1 MIPRGRSALLLSGS
15 GPVVWF
21 GPSGVGPLSVSI
33 RFDPAPPRRLIRF
46 GPTLPFEPV
55 LGRSAW
61 PLVSILFPSVP
72 LCPPFVPPCP
82 TYERGRRLSA
92 APLFLCPGE
101 VVLSYYLTRS
111 VRPMRRIVVDLMP
124 FRRQM
129 FETVVP

>member
-1 MIPRGRSALLLSGS
+1 MSGS

-21 GPSGVGPLSVSI
+21 GPSGVGPLSVPI
-33 RFDPAPPRRLIRF
+33 RFDPAPPRRLSRF

-61 PLVSILFPSVP
+61 PLVSILFPSA
-72 LCPPFVPPCP
+72 
-82 TYERGRRLSA
+82 RRLSRPVRHTKGA
-92 APLFLCPGE
+92 ADCLRPLSFYAREMLLSPLF
-101 VVLSYYLTRS
+101 YLTRS